1 MGRQPVAI
9 ESSKLIGM
17 VTHDLGLISSNL
29 ETPTPGFEVLFGVSN
44 YLKECYRILKNLI
57 Y

>member
-1 MGRQPVAI
+1 MAI